1 MAAVRAGARG
11 LLAAIRQPI
20 APANGMVWA
29 FRVIGGPNRYYG
41 GWGSYGGPA
50 APTFWV
56 WGPSAGAFDYPC
68 ADWRGPTF
76 VTAHPQLGH

>member
-41 GWGSYGGPA
+41 GVGLLWRAGGAHSLGLGS
-50 APTFWV
+50 
-56 WGPSAGAFDYPC
+56 SAGAFDYPC